1 MRKSCKPSAYAP
13 DYAMAPPYL
22 QVLLYISSYHLFTII
37 KLQDKVTFFDLRLG
51 KALKADHG

>member
-1 MRKSCKPSAYAP
+1 
-13 DYAMAPPYL
+13 MAPPYL